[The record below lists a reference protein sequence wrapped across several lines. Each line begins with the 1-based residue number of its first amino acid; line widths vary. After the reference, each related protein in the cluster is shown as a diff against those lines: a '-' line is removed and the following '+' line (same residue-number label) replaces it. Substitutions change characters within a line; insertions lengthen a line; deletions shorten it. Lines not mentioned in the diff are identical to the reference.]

1 MIILCAWE
9 EKMYDRLFINMRQK
23 IKNIYR
29 TMLHQNYSKK
39 ELVEQASEG
48 YITEAVLKHIL
59 VNLPLNYLILF
70 MRMIYREC
78 YQGLIGCL

>member
-1 MIILCAWE
+1 
-9 EKMYDRLFINMRQK
+9 MYDRLFINMRQK

-39 ELVEQASEG
+39 ELVEQASKG

-59 VNLPLNYLILF
+59 VNLLLKHLNF
-70 MRMIYREC
+70 S
-78 YQGLIGCL
+78 